1 MSYGYIEE
9 YFAGTGMGEPETT
22 TGRLGVVAAQFII
35 GAATA
40 GVIDPQ
46 NWKKTAP
53 LGGVAAVAACHLVD
67 TLLPFSG
74 VMYYLRGLLM
84 VPGGIGVLIGLYQKR
99 QLESEA
105 VGALS
110 WAKRLRTGEA

>member
-22 TGRLGVVAAQFII
+22 VGRLGIVAAQFAL
-35 GAATA
+35 GAAAA
-40 GVIDPQ
+40 GMVNPEG
-46 NWKKTAP
+46 WKKTAP

-67 TLLPFSG
+67 TLLPFTG

-84 VPGGIGVLIGLYQKR
+84 IPGGVGALVGMYQKK

-110 WAKRLRTGEA
+110 WSRQLRAGEI

>member
-9 YFAGTGMGEPETT
+9 YFGMGQPETAV
-22 TGRLGVVAAQFII
+22 GKLGVFAAQFAI
-35 GAATA
+35 GATA
-40 GVIDPQ
+40 AGMVNPE

-53 LGGVAAVAACHLVD
+53 LGGVAAVAACQLVD
-67 TLLPFSG
+67 TILPFTG
-74 VMYYLRGLLM
+74 VLYYLRGLLM
-84 VPGGIGVLIGLYQKR
+84 IPGGVGALIGLYQKQ

>member
-9 YFAGTGMGEPETT
+9 YFGMGEPETT
-22 TGRLGVVAAQFII
+22 VGRLGVFAAQFAI
-35 GAATA
+35 GAAAA
-40 GVIDPQ
+40 GAIDPQ

-67 TLLPFSG
+67 TLLPFTG
-74 VMYYLRGLLM
+74 VFYYLRGLLM
-84 VPGGIGVLIGLYQKR
+84 VPGGVGALIGLYQKQ

-105 VGALS
+105 VETLG
-110 WAKRLRTGEA
+110 WAKKLRTGEA